1 MNTVINAERTRRDM
15 VVIGASAGGVTAL
28 RELFAKLPSDLE
40 AALAVVLHR
49 SPVAETRLASV
60 LGWRSALP
68 VIEAVDAMPFQRGNV
83 YVAPRDQHLAVDG
96 AVLRLSRGPK
106 EHHTRPAIDPL
117 FRSAATSNGKRV
129 VGVLLSGTGDDGV
142 SGLIAITAGGGLSLV
157 QDPSE
162 AAYPQMPRTAILKD
176 RVQAAMAVADIADVL
191 IQLAHGEI
199 VEMTS
204 RAS

>member
-1 MNTVINAERTRRDM
+1 
-15 VVIGASAGGVTAL
+15 
-28 RELFAKLPSDLE
+28 
-40 AALAVVLHR
+40 
-49 SPVAETRLASV
+49 
-60 LGWRSALP
+60 
-68 VIEAVDAMPFQRGNV
+68 VIEAVDAMPFQRGRI

-96 AVLRLSRGPK
+96 ATLRLSRGPK

-129 VGVLLSGTGDDGV
+129 VSVLLSGTGNDGV

-162 AAYPQMPRTAILKD
+162 AAYPQMSRTAILKD
-176 RVQAAMAVADIADVL
+176 RVQGAMAVADIADVL
-191 IQLAHGEI
+191 IQLARGDI
-199 VEMTS
+199 VETTS